1 MKQTITIT
9 ITTAT
14 TNISSLIDG
23 TSITNIVN
31 NMENPTVGNLWK
43 WFCSP
48 LIHKT
53 QHFQ

>member
-9 ITTAT
+9 ITAT

-31 NMENPTVGNLWK
+31 NMENPTVGNL
-43 WFCSP
+43 
-48 LIHKT
+48 
-53 QHFQ
+53 